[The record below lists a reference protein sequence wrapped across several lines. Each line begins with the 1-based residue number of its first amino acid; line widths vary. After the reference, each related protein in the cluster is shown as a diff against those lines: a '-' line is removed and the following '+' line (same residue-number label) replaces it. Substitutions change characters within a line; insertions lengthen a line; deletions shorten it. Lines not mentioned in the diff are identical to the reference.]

1 MSELIAPGERDV
13 EKLHTAIDDIVS
25 MDPQRFSQISAPDVT
40 IRIDES
46 EKVIGQ
52 IAESFRRVREVAIDG
67 LPDHA
72 IGILAHAIHITQNA
86 LSQVESLDASSYSS
100 QDFRNQVMNVLNHA
114 HLNVFDKLVPILA
127 HASPD
132 STDVIDLQKSTEQ
145 VTRHIKEMSSKVD
158 KYSDEAQV
166 ALAKIRG
173 AAAEAGVSQHGTIF
187 SDNADEHGKLK
198 NRWIVVS
205 IIIAAVTIAIA
216 ILTMV
221 DGHSYSNTG
230 ELISYLSG
238 RLFLFGVLSYALVW
252 SGRMYRAQAHNEIV
266 NKHRQNALQTFDTF
280 TAASSD
286 KATKNAILTQA
297 TMCIFSHRPSG
308 FGQDDSDLPPRSHLL
323 ELTRNVTTDDSKST

>member
-1 MSELIAPGERDV
+1 MSELIDPSERDV

-46 EKVIGQ
+46 EKVLGQ

-72 IGILAHAIHITQNA
+72 VGMLAHAIHIIQSA

-100 QDFRNQVMNVLNHA
+100 QDFRNQVMTVLNGA
-114 HLNVFDKLVPILA
+114 HHDVFNELVPILA
-127 HASPD
+127 HASPGITD
-132 STDVIDLQKSTEQ
+132 VTDLRKSTDQ
-145 VTRHIKEMSSKVD
+145 VTRYVKEISSNVEG
-158 KYSDEAQV
+158 YSDDARV
-166 ALAKIRG
+166 ALDKIRG

-187 SDNADEHGKLK
+187 SENADKHGKLK
-198 NRWIVVS
+198 NKWIVVS
-205 IIIAAVTIAIA
+205 IVIAVVTIVMA

-221 DGHSYSNTG
+221 NGHSYSSIG

-266 NKHRQNALQTFDTF
+266 NRHRQNALQTFNTF

-286 KATKNAILTQA
+286 NATKNAILTQA

-308 FGQDDSDLPPRSHLL
+308 FGQNDSDLPPQSHLL